1 MPNSKSSKSSV
12 TPSNLGKRRASEV
25 SKSQEFLLESASAKL
40 FDSINIATD
49 GEKTIP
55 FAEVSDLEKPQAILF
70 NALSSTAE
78 EGVAEVQPLM
88 SIAELKSNYEGFLT
102 KDLQLPSNDFEKTEL
117 SMEVFTASSAQEQK
131 KEGGVES
138 RLGDKHGVSA
148 SRLLDDSSR
157 GPR

>member
-88 SIAELKSNYEGFLT
+88 SIAELKSSYEGFLT
-102 KDLQLPSNDFEKTEL
+102 KDLQLPSNDFEKTDL
-117 SMEVFTASSAQEQK
+117 SIEVFTASSAQEQK
-131 KEGGVES
+131 KEGGVEA
-138 RLGDKHGVSA
+138 RFGGNGVSA